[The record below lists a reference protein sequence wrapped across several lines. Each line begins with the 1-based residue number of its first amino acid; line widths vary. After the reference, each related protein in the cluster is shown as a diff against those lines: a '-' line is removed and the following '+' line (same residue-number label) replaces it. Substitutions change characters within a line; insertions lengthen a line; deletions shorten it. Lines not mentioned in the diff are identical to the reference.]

1 MEVFERNS
9 ERIGDDSK
17 FREELYSNAVRAGKR
32 TYFFDVKSTR
42 RDEFYLTI
50 TESKKQF
57 DQDGNFHFEKHK
69 IFLYKEDFEKFSEGL
84 FDAIS
89 FIDQNQQSI
98 FENEAEYEN
107 KEFSEDAVLEEV
119 LEEVGADKDFTK
131 LEFDNL

>member
-98 FENEAEYEN
+98 FENEGEYEN